1 MKGNLEVKQRRQG
14 RLGRLIAVKPRDAGQ
29 KTITACHAPNA
40 FASRLIAPMKV
51 LRAMFYFTYSPAPLA
66 RLLSEK
72 LIAISRGGKSLLMLS
87 ADCVALPL
95 CLQLAMWAN
104 AGAAPSSILPSMLPS
119 TLTSTLPL
127 TLLLTA
133 VSVAAL
139 AMSDLYSA
147 VVRYLN
153 QRMLAIAGASLAVAV
168 LAVCALTVDRD
179 QQAIPAGALAAY
191 WLIAMVYLVASRV
204 AVRGFLQRHTRPA
217 SAREAVAIYGAGD
230 TGARLAQALRGDHR
244 YCPVCFIDEK
254 CGGEQRT
261 VGGLRVFPPERL
273 DEIVA
278 AASIRLIVVA
288 LPATSGERLG
298 AVLRMLASAGVSVKF
313 LHGLLDL
320 ADHALRRQ
328 PHEPNH
334 GPGDGAGAGCDGT
347 PHFPLEQLLGRPP
360 VQPDSALFSRCVRG
374 KSVLVTGAG
383 GSIGSEL
390 CRQVAGLG
398 PRRLH
403 LLDHSEYALYTIRQ
417 ELQANWP
424 QLSVRAHL
432 GSVCNEQLL
441 ERIMQEDSIDT
452 IYHAA
457 AYKHVS
463 LVETNL
469 VEGLRNN
476 VIGARAVASIAAKY
490 LVETCVLVS
499 SDKAV
504 RPTTIMGAS
513 KRLSELVFQA
523 AAESTNDGTKHGMNS
538 GTNNNRTIFSM
549 VRFGNVLG
557 SSGSVV
563 PLFRRQLQQG
573 GPLTITDAAMER
585 YFMLIPEAAQL
596 VIQAGAMAE
605 GGEVFVLDMGQPI
618 RIVDLARRMIA
629 LAGLTEKS
637 TQYPQG
643 DIEIRYVG
651 LFPGEKLQEELLTA
665 DGAVPSRHPRIQ
677 RMKEEALPPA
687 LLDQYIELLLITC
700 GTNDRWLIEAMLKTI
715 MHEFTPQPG
724 PPAGAGAGAVEGERD
739 GEAALRAIAQLS
751 MAPAPTPMPQPA
763 S

>member
-1 MKGNLEVKQRRQG
+1 ML
-14 RLGRLIAVKPRDAGQ
+14 
-29 KTITACHAPNA
+29 
-40 FASRLIAPMKV
+40 
-51 LRAMFYFTYSPAPLA
+51 YFTYSPAPLA
-66 RLLSEK
+66 RVLSEK
-72 LIAISRGGKSLLMLS
+72 LIAISRAGKSLLMFG
-87 ADCVALPL
+87 ADCLALPL
-95 CLQLAMWAN
+95 CLQLALLAS
-104 AGAAPSSILPSMLPS
+104 AGAGADIGAPPALA
-119 TLTSTLPL
+119 
-127 TLLLTA
+127 LLLTA
-133 VSVAAL
+133 MSIAAL

-147 VVRYLN
+147 VVRYLD
-153 QRMLAIAGASLAVAV
+153 QRMLTIAGLGLGGAV
-168 LAVCALTVDRD
+168 LAVSVLTMDRD
-179 QQAIPAGALAAY
+179 DQPLPAGALVNY
-191 WLIAMVYLVASRV
+191 WLIAMSYLVASRV
-204 AVRGFLQRHTRPA
+204 AVRAFLRRHTRAPMQ
-217 SAREAVAIYGAGD
+217 AREPVAIYGAGD
-230 TGARLAQALRGDHR
+230 TGARLAQAMRGDSR

-261 VGGLRVFPPERL
+261 VGGLRVFPPDRL
-273 DEIVA
+273 GEIVA
-278 AASIRLIVVA
+278 ASSIRLIVVA

-298 AVLRMLASAGVSVKF
+298 AVLRMLRTSGVSVKF

-320 ADHALRRQ
+320 ADHSLRRQ
-328 PHEPNH
+328 PPR
-334 GPGDGAGAGCDGT
+334 GPVPD
-347 PHFPLEQLLGRPP
+347 FPLEQLLGRAP

-441 ERIMQEDSIDT
+441 ERVMQEDSIDT

-457 AYKHVS
+457 AYKHVTM
-463 LVETNL
+463 VETNL

-476 VIGARAVASIAAKY
+476 VVGARAVANIAAKY

-504 RPTTIMGAS
+504 RPSTIMGAS

-523 AAESTNDGTKHGMNS
+523 AAQAATAGADR
-538 GTNNNRTIFSM
+538 RTTFSM

-605 GGEVFVLDMGQPI
+605 GGEVFVLDMGRPI
-618 RIVDLARRMIA
+618 RIVDLARSMIA
-629 LAGLTEKS
+629 LAGLTEK
-637 TQYPQG
+637 TAQYPQG
-643 DIEIRYVG
+643 DIEISYVG

-665 DGAVPSRHPRIQ
+665 DGAEPSRHPRIL
-677 RMKEEALPPA
+677 RMKEQALPPA
-687 LLDQYIELLLITC
+687 VLDQYIELLLITC
-700 GTNDRWLIEAMLKTI
+700 DTNDRWLIEAMLKTI
-715 MHEFTPQPG
+715 MNEFTPQSG
-724 PPAGAGAGAVEGERD
+724 SRAGD

-751 MAPAPTPMPQPA
+751 MAPPAPAQAQA

>member
-1 MKGNLEVKQRRQG
+1 ML
-14 RLGRLIAVKPRDAGQ
+14 
-29 KTITACHAPNA
+29 
-40 FASRLIAPMKV
+40 S
-51 LRAMFYFTYSPAPLA
+51 FTYSPAPFA
-66 RLLSEK
+66 RVLSEK
-72 LIAISRGGKSLLMLS
+72 LIAISRAGKSLLMFG
-87 ADCVALPL
+87 ADCLALPL
-95 CLQLAMWAN
+95 CLQLALLASVG
-104 AGAAPSSILPSMLPS
+104 AGTYISAPPA
-119 TLTSTLPL
+119 L

-133 VSVAAL
+133 MSVAAL

-147 VVRYLN
+147 VVRYLD
-153 QRMLAIAGASLAVAV
+153 QRMLTIAGLGLGGAV
-168 LAVCALTVDRD
+168 LAVSALTMDRD
-179 QQAIPAGALAAY
+179 DQPMPSGALVNY
-191 WLIAMVYLVASRV
+191 WLIAMSYLVASRV
-204 AVRGFLQRHTRPA
+204 AVRAFLRRHTRAPA
-217 SAREAVAIYGAGD
+217 QAREPVAIYGAGD
-230 TGARLAQALRGDHR
+230 TGARLAQAMRGDSR

-254 CGGEQRT
+254 RGGEQRT

-273 DEIVA
+273 GEVIA
-278 AASIRLIVVA
+278 ASSIRLIVVA

-298 AVLRMLASAGVSVKF
+298 AVLRMLRTAGVSIKF

-328 PHEPNH
+328 ALPR
-334 GPGDGAGAGCDGT
+334 GPLPGHLPDI
-347 PHFPLEQLLGRPP
+347 PLEQLLGRAP

-441 ERIMQEDSIDT
+441 DRVMQDDSIDT

-457 AYKHVS
+457 AYKHVTM
-463 LVETNL
+463 VETNL

-476 VIGARAVASIAAKY
+476 VVGARAVANIAAKY

-504 RPTTIMGAS
+504 RPSTIMGAS

-523 AAESTNDGTKHGMNS
+523 AAQAAAARADSPTT
-538 GTNNNRTIFSM
+538 FSM

-605 GGEVFVLDMGQPI
+605 GGEVFVLDMGQPV
-618 RIVDLARRMIA
+618 RIVDLARSMIA
-629 LAGLTEKS
+629 LAGLTEK
-637 TQYPQG
+637 TAEHPQG
-643 DIEIRYVG
+643 DIEISYVG

-665 DGAVPSRHPRIQ
+665 DGAEPSRHPRIL
-677 RMKEEALPPA
+677 RMKEQALPPA
-687 LLDQYIELLLITC
+687 LLEHYIELLLITC
-700 GTNDRWLIEAMLKTI
+700 DTNDRWLIEAMLKTI
-715 MHEFTPQPG
+715 MNEFTPQTG
-724 PPAGAGAGAVEGERD
+724 AWAGD
-739 GEAALRAIAQLS
+739 GEAALRAIAQLR
-751 MAPAPTPMPQPA
+751 MAPPAPVHARA

>member
-1 MKGNLEVKQRRQG
+1 MLY
-14 RLGRLIAVKPRDAGQ
+14 
-29 KTITACHAPNA
+29 
-40 FASRLIAPMKV
+40 S
-51 LRAMFYFTYSPAPLA
+51 TYSPAPFA
-66 RLLSEK
+66 RVLSEK
-72 LIAISRGGKSLLMLS
+72 LIAISRAGKSLLMFG
-87 ADCVALPL
+87 ADCLTLPL
-95 CLQLAMWAN
+95 CLQLALLAS
-104 AGAAPSSILPSMLPS
+104 AGAGTYISAPPA
-119 TLTSTLPL
+119 L

-133 VSVAAL
+133 MSIAAL

-147 VVRYLN
+147 VVRYLD
-153 QRMLAIAGASLAVAV
+153 QRMLTIAGLGLGGAV
-168 LAVCALTVDRD
+168 LAVSALTMDRD
-179 QQAIPAGALAAY
+179 DQPMPSGALVNY
-191 WLIAMVYLVASRV
+191 WLIAMSYLVASRV
-204 AVRGFLQRHTRPA
+204 AVRAFLRRHTRAPEQ
-217 SAREAVAIYGAGD
+217 AREPVAIYGAGE
-230 TGARLAQALRGDHR
+230 TGARLAQAMRGDSR

-254 CGGEQRT
+254 CGGDQRT

-273 DEIVA
+273 GEVIA
-278 AASIRLIVVA
+278 ASSIRLIVVA

-298 AVLRMLASAGVSVKF
+298 AVLRMLRTSGVSIKF

-328 PHEPNH
+328 ALPR
-334 GPGDGAGAGCDGT
+334 GAMPDI
-347 PHFPLEQLLGRPP
+347 PLEQLLGRAP

-390 CRQVAGLG
+390 CRQVASLG

-417 ELQANWP
+417 ELQAAWP
-424 QLSVRAHL
+424 QLAVRAHL
-432 GSVCNEQLL
+432 GSVCNEQML
-441 ERIMQEDSIDT
+441 ERVMQEDSIDT

-457 AYKHVS
+457 AYKHVTM
-463 LVETNL
+463 VETNL

-476 VIGARAVASIAAKY
+476 VVGARAVANIAAKY

-504 RPTTIMGAS
+504 RPSTIMGAS

-523 AAESTNDGTKHGMNS
+523 AAQAAAARGDS
-538 GTNNNRTIFSM
+538 RTTFSM

-618 RIVDLARRMIA
+618 RIVDLARSMIA
-629 LAGLTEKS
+629 LAGLTEK
-637 TQYPQG
+637 TAEHPQG
-643 DIEIRYVG
+643 DIEISYVG

-665 DGAVPSRHPRIQ
+665 DGAEPSRHPRIL
-677 RMKEEALPPA
+677 RMKEQALPPA
-687 LLDQYIELLLITC
+687 VLDQYIELLLITC
-700 GTNDRWLIEAMLKTI
+700 DTNDRWLIEAMLKTI
-715 MHEFTPQPG
+715 MNEFTPQTG
-724 PPAGAGAGAVEGERD
+724 ARAGD

-751 MAPAPTPMPQPA
+751 MAAPAAVQAQA

>member
-1 MKGNLEVKQRRQG
+1 
-14 RLGRLIAVKPRDAGQ
+14 
-29 KTITACHAPNA
+29 
-40 FASRLIAPMKV
+40 MKV
-51 LRAMFYFTYSPAPLA
+51 LRAMCYFTYSPAPLA

-95 CLQLAMWAN
+95 CLQLAMSAN
-104 AGAAPSSILPSMLPS
+104 GGAVPLPSL
-119 TLTSTLPL
+119 LPL
-127 TLLLTA
+127 LLLLTA

-153 QRMLAIAGASLAVAV
+153 QRMLAIAGASLGCAV
-168 LAVCALTVDRD
+168 LAVCALTFDRD
-179 QQAIPAGALAAY
+179 ERAIPAGALAAY
-191 WLIAMVYLVASRV
+191 WCIAMAYLVASRV

-217 SAREAVAIYGAGD
+217 SQAREAVAIYGAGD

-328 PHEPNH
+328 PHEPNQ
-334 GPGDGAGAGCDGT
+334 GPGDGAGNGGNVSNGDNAAPD
-347 PHFPLEQLLGRPP
+347 FPLEQLLGRPP

-424 QLSVRAHL
+424 QLPVRAHL

-476 VIGARAVASIAAKY
+476 VIGARAVANVAAKY

-504 RPTTIMGAS
+504 RPSTIMGAS

-523 AAESTNDGTKHGMNS
+523 AAESAATGATAGATDG
-538 GTNNNRTIFSM
+538 RTIFSM

-629 LAGLTEKS
+629 LAGLTERNA
-637 TQYPQG
+637 QYPQG

-677 RMKEEALPPA
+677 RMKEQALPPA
-687 LLDQYIELLLITC
+687 LLNQYIALLLITC
-700 GTNDRWLIEAMLKTI
+700 DTNDRWLIESMLKTI

-724 PPAGAGAGAVEGERD
+724 APTGAEGERD
-739 GEAALRAIAQLS
+739 GEAALRAIAQLELG
-751 MAPAPTPMPQPA
+751 MAAKPMPMPQPA

>member
-1 MKGNLEVKQRRQG
+1 
-14 RLGRLIAVKPRDAGQ
+14 
-29 KTITACHAPNA
+29 
-40 FASRLIAPMKV
+40 MKV

-504 RPTTIMGAS
+504 RPSTIMGAS

-523 AAESTNDGTKHGMNS
+523 AAESAATGATAGATDG
-538 GTNNNRTIFSM
+538 RTIFSM

-629 LAGLTEKS
+629 LAGLTERNA
-637 TQYPQG
+637 QYPQG

-677 RMKEEALPPA
+677 RMKEQALPPA
-687 LLDQYIELLLITC
+687 LLNQYIALLLITC
-700 GTNDRWLIEAMLKTI
+700 DTNDRWLIESMLKTI

-724 PPAGAGAGAVEGERD
+724 APTGAEGERD
-739 GEAALRAIAQLS
+739 GEAALRAIAQLELG
-751 MAPAPTPMPQPA
+751 MAAKPMPMPQPA

>member
-1 MKGNLEVKQRRQG
+1 ML
-14 RLGRLIAVKPRDAGQ
+14 
-29 KTITACHAPNA
+29 
-40 FASRLIAPMKV
+40 
-51 LRAMFYFTYSPAPLA
+51 YFTYSPAPLA
-66 RLLSEK
+66 RLVSEK
-72 LIAISRGGKSLLMLS
+72 LIAISRGGKSLLMFS
-87 ADCVALPL
+87 ADCLVLPL
-95 CLQLAMWAN
+95 CLHLALLASAGSTAA
-104 AGAAPSSILPSMLPS
+104 AGAPLD
-119 TLTSTLPL
+119 L

-133 VSVAAL
+133 MSIAAL

-147 VVRYLN
+147 VVRYLD
-153 QRMLAIAGASLAVAV
+153 QRMLTIAGVGLGGAV
-168 LAVCALTVDRD
+168 LAVSALTLDRAD
-179 QQAIPAGALAAY
+179 RPMPSGTLPAY
-191 WLIAMVYLVASRV
+191 WLVAMSYLVASRV
-204 AVRGFLQRHTRPA
+204 AVRGFLRRHTRAPA
-217 SAREAVAIYGAGD
+217 QARVPVAIYGAGD
-230 TGARLAQALRGDHR
+230 TGARLAQAMRGDNR
-244 YCPVCFIDEK
+244 YVPVCFIDEK
-254 CGGEQRT
+254 CGREQRT

-273 DEIVA
+273 GEVVA
-278 AASIRLIVVA
+278 ASSIRLVVVA

-298 AVLRMLASAGVSVKF
+298 AVLRMLRTPGVSVKF
-313 LHGLLDL
+313 LHGLLDI
-320 ADHALRRQ
+320 ADHADRADHPARRPAQ
-328 PHEPNH
+328 PR
-334 GPGDGAGAGCDGT
+334 GALPD
-347 PHFPLEQLLGRPP
+347 FPLEQLLGRAP

-403 LLDHSEYALYTIRQ
+403 LLDHSEFALYTIRQ
-417 ELQANWP
+417 ELQASWP
-424 QLSVRAHL
+424 QLPVRAHL

-441 ERIMQEDSIDT
+441 ERVMQEDSIDT

-457 AYKHVS
+457 AYKHVTM
-463 LVETNL
+463 VETNL

-476 VIGARAVASIAAKY
+476 VVGARAVANIAAKY

-504 RPTTIMGAS
+504 RPSTIMGAS

-523 AAESTNDGTKHGMNS
+523 AAQAAAWNTGADS
-538 GTNNNRTIFSM
+538 RTTFSM

-629 LAGLTEKS
+629 LAGLTEK
-637 TQYPQG
+637 TAQHPQG
-643 DIEIRYVG
+643 DIEISYVG

-665 DGAVPSRHPRIQ
+665 DGAEPSRHPRIL
-677 RMKEEALPPA
+677 RMKEQALPPA
-687 LLDQYIELLLITC
+687 VLDQFIELLLITC
-700 GTNDRWLIEAMLKTI
+700 DTNDRWLIEAMLKTI
-715 MHEFTPQPG
+715 MNEFTPQT
-724 PPAGAGAGAVEGERD
+724 GARAD
-739 GEAALRAIAQLS
+739 DCEAALRAIAQLS
-751 MAPAPTPMPQPA
+751 MAPAPAQVQA

>member
-1 MKGNLEVKQRRQG
+1 MPYATALAT
-14 RLGRLIAVKPRDAGQ
+14 RLIV
-29 KTITACHAPNA
+29 
-40 FASRLIAPMKV
+40 SLKV
-51 LRAMFYFTYSPAPLA
+51 LRTMLYFTHPPVPLA
-66 RLLSEK
+66 RVLSGK
-72 LIAISRGGKSLLMLS
+72 LIAISRGGKSLLMFS

-95 CLQLAMWAN
+95 CLQLALLC
-104 AGAAPSSILPSMLPS
+104 AGAGAPPAV
-119 TLTSTLPL
+119 

-133 VSVAAL
+133 MSIAAL
-139 AMSDLYSA
+139 AMSELYSA
-147 VVRYLN
+147 VVRYLD
-153 QRMLAIAGASLAVAV
+153 QRMLTIAGLGLGGAV
-168 LAVCALTVDRD
+168 LAVSALTLGRD
-179 QQAIPAGALAAY
+179 QQPVAPVALAAY
-191 WLIAMVYLVASRV
+191 WPIAMFYLVASRV
-204 AVRGFLQRHTRPA
+204 TVRAFLRRHTRA
-217 SAREAVAIYGAGD
+217 TTLAREPVAIYGAGD
-230 TGARLAQALRGDHR
+230 TGARLAQAMRGDSR
-244 YCPVCFIDEK
+244 YMPVCFIDEK
-254 CGGEQRT
+254 SGREQRT

-273 DEIVA
+273 AEVVA
-278 AASIRLIVVA
+278 ASSIRLIVVA

-298 AVLRMLASAGVSVKF
+298 AVLRMLRTAGVSVKF
-313 LHGLLDL
+313 LHGLLDI
-320 ADHALRRQ
+320 ADHALRLQ
-328 PHEPNH
+328 
-334 GPGDGAGAGCDGT
+334 GPGRGVPD
-347 PHFPLEQLLGRPP
+347 FPLEQLLGRAP

-403 LLDHSEYALYTIRQ
+403 LLDHSEFALYTIRQ

-457 AYKHVS
+457 AYKHVTM
-463 LVETNL
+463 VETNL

-476 VIGARAVASIAAKY
+476 VVGARAVANIAAKY

-504 RPTTIMGAS
+504 RPSTIMGAS

-523 AAESTNDGTKHGMNS
+523 AAQTAARNGNGER
-538 GTNNNRTIFSM
+538 RTTFSM

-596 VIQAGAMAE
+596 VIQAGAMAD

-637 TQYPQG
+637 ARHPQG
-643 DIEIRYVG
+643 DIEISYVG

-665 DGAVPSRHPRIQ
+665 DGAEPSRHPRIL
-677 RMKEEALPPA
+677 RMKEQALPPA
-687 LLDQYIELLLITC
+687 LLDQYIELLLVTC
-700 GTNDRWLIEAMLKTI
+700 DTNDRWLIEAMLKTI
-715 MHEFTPQPG
+715 MNEFTPQT
-724 PPAGAGAGAVEGERD
+724 GARAAD

-751 MAPAPTPMPQPA
+751 MARAPVQPQP

>member
-1 MKGNLEVKQRRQG
+1 ML
-14 RLGRLIAVKPRDAGQ
+14 
-29 KTITACHAPNA
+29 
-40 FASRLIAPMKV
+40 
-51 LRAMFYFTYSPAPLA
+51 YFTYSPAPLA
-66 RLLSEK
+66 RVVSAK
-72 LIAISRGGKSLLMLS
+72 LIAISRAGKSLLMFG
-87 ADCVALPL
+87 ADCLALPL
-95 CLQLAMWAN
+95 CLQLALLASAD
-104 AGAAPSSILPSMLPS
+104 AGAYISAPPALM
-119 TLTSTLPL
+119 
-127 TLLLTA
+127 LLLTA
-133 VSVAAL
+133 MSIAAL

-147 VVRYLN
+147 VVRYLD
-153 QRMLAIAGASLAVAV
+153 QRMLAIAGVGLGGAV
-168 LAVCALTVDRD
+168 LAVSALTMDRD
-179 QQAIPAGALAAY
+179 GQALPSGALVNY
-191 WLIAMVYLVASRV
+191 WLIAMSYLVASRV
-204 AVRGFLQRHTRPA
+204 AVRAFLRHHTRLPTQ
-217 SAREAVAIYGAGD
+217 AREPVAIYGAGE
-230 TGARLAQALRGDHR
+230 TGARLAQAMRGDNR

-254 CGGEQRT
+254 CGDEQRT

-273 DEIVA
+273 GEIVA
-278 AASIRLIVVA
+278 ASSIRLIVVA
-288 LPATSGERLG
+288 LPATSGERLV
-298 AVLRMLASAGVSVKF
+298 AVLGMLRTSGVSVKF

-328 PHEPNH
+328 SLPR
-334 GPGDGAGAGCDGT
+334 GPACAPFPDI
-347 PHFPLEQLLGRPP
+347 PLEQLLGRAP

-390 CRQVAGLG
+390 CRQVASLG

-441 ERIMQEDSIDT
+441 ERVMQEDCIDT

-457 AYKHVS
+457 AYKHVTM
-463 LVETNL
+463 VETNL

-476 VIGARAVASIAAKY
+476 VVGARAVANIAAKY

-504 RPTTIMGAS
+504 RPSTIMGAS

-523 AAESTNDGTKHGMNS
+523 AAQASAWHS
-538 GTNNNRTIFSM
+538 GERRTTFSM

-618 RIVDLARRMIA
+618 RIVDLARSMIA
-629 LAGLTEKS
+629 LAGLTEK
-637 TQYPQG
+637 TAQHPQG
-643 DIEIRYVG
+643 DIEISYVG

-665 DGAVPSRHPRIQ
+665 DGAEPSRHPRIL
-677 RMKEEALPPA
+677 RMKEQALPPTV
-687 LLDQYIELLLITC
+687 LDQYIELLLITC
-700 GTNDRWLIEAMLKTI
+700 ETNDRWLIEAMLKTI
-715 MHEFTPQPG
+715 MNEFTPQTG
-724 PPAGAGAGAVEGERD
+724 ARAGD

-751 MAPAPTPMPQPA
+751 MAAPAPVQAQA

>member
-1 MKGNLEVKQRRQG
+1 ML
-14 RLGRLIAVKPRDAGQ
+14 
-29 KTITACHAPNA
+29 
-40 FASRLIAPMKV
+40 
-51 LRAMFYFTYSPAPLA
+51 YFTYSPAPLA
-66 RLLSEK
+66 RVLSEK
-72 LIAISRGGKSLLMLS
+72 LIAISRAGKSLLMFG
-87 ADCVALPL
+87 ADCLALPL
-95 CLQLAMWAN
+95 CLQLALL
-104 AGAAPSSILPSMLPS
+104 AGAGGGADISAPPALVV
-119 TLTSTLPL
+119 
-127 TLLLTA
+127 LLTA
-133 VSVAAL
+133 MSIAAL

-147 VVRYLN
+147 VVRYLD
-153 QRMLAIAGASLAVAV
+153 QRMLTIAGLGLGGAV
-168 LAVCALTVDRD
+168 LAVSALTMDRD
-179 QQAIPAGALAAY
+179 DQPLPAGALVNN
-191 WLIAMVYLVASRV
+191 WLIAMSYLVASRV
-204 AVRGFLQRHTRPA
+204 AVRAFLRRHTRAPMQ
-217 SAREAVAIYGAGD
+217 AREPVAIYGAGD
-230 TGARLAQALRGDHR
+230 TGARLAQAMRGDSR

-261 VGGLRVFPPERL
+261 VGGLRVFPPDRL
-273 DEIVA
+273 GEIVA
-278 AASIRLIVVA
+278 ASSIRLIVVA

-298 AVLRMLASAGVSVKF
+298 AVLRMLRTSGVSVKF

-320 ADHALRRQ
+320 TDHALRRQ
-328 PHEPNH
+328 PPR
-334 GPGDGAGAGCDGT
+334 GPVPD
-347 PHFPLEQLLGRPP
+347 FPLEQLLGRAP

-441 ERIMQEDSIDT
+441 ERVMQEDSIDT

-457 AYKHVS
+457 AYKHVTM
-463 LVETNL
+463 VETNL

-476 VIGARAVASIAAKY
+476 VVGARAVANIAAKY

-504 RPTTIMGAS
+504 RPSTIMGAS

-523 AAESTNDGTKHGMNS
+523 AAQAAAAGADR
-538 GTNNNRTIFSM
+538 RTTFSM

-605 GGEVFVLDMGQPI
+605 GGEVFVLDMGRPI
-618 RIVDLARRMIA
+618 RIVDLARSMIA
-629 LAGLTEKS
+629 LAGLTEK
-637 TQYPQG
+637 TAQYPQG
-643 DIEIRYVG
+643 DIEISYVG

-665 DGAVPSRHPRIQ
+665 DGAEPSRHPRIL
-677 RMKEEALPPA
+677 RMKEQALPPA
-687 LLDQYIELLLITC
+687 VLDQYIELLLITC
-700 GTNDRWLIEAMLKTI
+700 DTNDRWLIEAMLKTI
-715 MHEFTPQPG
+715 MNEFTPQSG
-724 PPAGAGAGAVEGERD
+724 SRAGD

-751 MAPAPTPMPQPA
+751 MAPPAPAQAQA

>member
-1 MKGNLEVKQRRQG
+1 ML
-14 RLGRLIAVKPRDAGQ
+14 
-29 KTITACHAPNA
+29 
-40 FASRLIAPMKV
+40 
-51 LRAMFYFTYSPAPLA
+51 YFTYSPAPLA
-66 RLLSEK
+66 RVLSGK
-72 LIAISRGGKSLLMLS
+72 LIALSRAGKSLLMFG
-87 ADCVALPL
+87 ADCLALPL
-95 CLQLAMWAN
+95 CLQLALL
-104 AGAAPSSILPSMLPS
+104 AGAGADIGAPPA
-119 TLTSTLPL
+119 L

-133 VSVAAL
+133 MSIAAL
-139 AMSDLYSA
+139 AMSELYSA
-147 VVRYLN
+147 VVRYLD
-153 QRMLAIAGASLAVAV
+153 QRMLTIAGLGLGGAV
-168 LAVCALTVDRD
+168 LAVSALTMDRAD
-179 QQAIPAGALAAY
+179 QPLPAGALVNY
-191 WLIAMVYLVASRV
+191 WLIAMSYLVASRV
-204 AVRGFLQRHTRPA
+204 AVRAFLRRHTRAPMQ
-217 SAREAVAIYGAGD
+217 AREPVAIYGAGD
-230 TGARLAQALRGDHR
+230 TGARLAQAMRGDSR

-261 VGGLRVFPPERL
+261 VGGLRVFPPDRL
-273 DEIVA
+273 GEVVA
-278 AASIRLIVVA
+278 ASSIRLIVVA

-298 AVLRMLASAGVSVKF
+298 AVLRMLRTSGVSVKF

-320 ADHALRRQ
+320 ADHALRR
-328 PHEPNH
+328 PPAR
-334 GPGDGAGAGCDGT
+334 GPVPD
-347 PHFPLEQLLGRPP
+347 FPLEQLLGRAP
-360 VQPDSALFSRCVRG
+360 VQPDSALFNRCVRG

-441 ERIMQEDSIDT
+441 ERVMQEDSIDT

-457 AYKHVS
+457 AYKHVTM
-463 LVETNL
+463 VETNL

-476 VIGARAVASIAAKY
+476 VVGARAVANIAAKY

-504 RPTTIMGAS
+504 RPSTIMGAS

-523 AAESTNDGTKHGMNS
+523 AAQAAATGAGS
-538 GTNNNRTIFSM
+538 RTTFSM

-618 RIVDLARRMIA
+618 RIVDLARSMIA
-629 LAGLTEKS
+629 LAGLTEK
-637 TQYPQG
+637 TAQYPQG
-643 DIEIRYVG
+643 DIEISYVG

-665 DGAVPSRHPRIQ
+665 DGAEPSRHPRIL
-677 RMKEEALPPA
+677 RMKEQALPPA
-687 LLDQYIELLLITC
+687 VLDQYIELLLITC
-700 GTNDRWLIEAMLKTI
+700 DTNDRWLIEAMLKTI
-715 MHEFTPQPG
+715 MNEFTPQT
-724 PPAGAGAGAVEGERD
+724 GARADDCET
-739 GEAALRAIAQLS
+739 ALRAIAQLG
-751 MAPAPTPMPQPA
+751 MAPSPAPARVPA

>member
-1 MKGNLEVKQRRQG
+1 
-14 RLGRLIAVKPRDAGQ
+14 
-29 KTITACHAPNA
+29 
-40 FASRLIAPMKV
+40 MKV

-72 LIAISRGGKSLLMLS
+72 LIAFSRGGKSLLMLC

-95 CLQLAMWAN
+95 CLQLAMSADDD
-104 AGAAPSSILPSMLPS
+104 AAP
-119 TLTSTLPL
+119 LPL
-127 TLLLTA
+127 MLLLTA

-139 AMSDLYSA
+139 AISDLYSA

-153 QRMLAIAGASLAVAV
+153 QRMLVIAGASLGCAV
-168 LAVCALTVDRD
+168 LAVCALTFDRD
-179 QQAIPAGALAAY
+179 EQPIAAGALAAY
-191 WLIAMVYLVASRV
+191 WLIAMAYLVASRV

-217 SAREAVAIYGAGD
+217 SQAREAVAIYGAGD

-334 GPGDGAGAGCDGT
+334 GPGDAAGNPGNTT
-347 PHFPLEQLLGRPP
+347 PDFPLEQLLGRPP

-390 CRQVAGLG
+390 CRQVAGLE

-417 ELQANWP
+417 ELQASWP
-424 QLSVRAHL
+424 QLAVRAHL

-441 ERIMQEDSIDT
+441 ERIMQEDSVDT

-476 VIGARAVASIAAKY
+476 VIGARAVASVAAKY

-523 AAESTNDGTKHGMNS
+523 AAEIADDRASNGASASASNDASHG
-538 GTNNNRTIFSM
+538 RTLFSM

-605 GGEVFVLDMGQPI
+605 GGEVFVLDMGRPI

-637 TQYPQG
+637 AQYPQG

-687 LLDQYIELLLITC
+687 LLEQYIELLLITC
-700 GTNDRWLIEAMLKTI
+700 DTNDRWLIEAMLKTI

-724 PPAGAGAGAVEGERD
+724 APGAAAEGERD
-739 GEAALRAIAQLS
+739 GDAALRAIAHLGLAA
-751 MAPAPTPMPQPA
+751 APLPMPQPQPA

>member
-1 MKGNLEVKQRRQG
+1 ML
-14 RLGRLIAVKPRDAGQ
+14 
-29 KTITACHAPNA
+29 
-40 FASRLIAPMKV
+40 
-51 LRAMFYFTYSPAPLA
+51 YFTPSPVPLA
-66 RLLSEK
+66 RALSEK
-72 LIAISRGGKSLLMLS
+72 LIAISRAGKSLLMFG

-95 CLQLAMWAN
+95 CLQLALL
-104 AGAAPSSILPSMLPS
+104 AGAGADAGAPPALM
-119 TLTSTLPL
+119 
-127 TLLLTA
+127 LLLTA
-133 VSVAAL
+133 MSIAAL
-139 AMSDLYSA
+139 SMSDLYSA
-147 VVRYLN
+147 VVRYLD
-153 QRMLAIAGASLAVAV
+153 QRMLTIAGLGLGGAV
-168 LAVCALTVDRD
+168 LAVSALTMDRD
-179 QQAIPAGALAAY
+179 DQPMPSGALFNY
-191 WLIAMVYLVASRV
+191 WLIAMSYLVASRV
-204 AVRGFLQRHTRPA
+204 AVRAFLRRHTRAPA
-217 SAREAVAIYGAGD
+217 QAREAVAIYGAGD
-230 TGARLAQALRGDHR
+230 TGARLAQAMRGDSR

-254 CGGEQRT
+254 CAGEQRT

-273 DEIVA
+273 GEIVA
-278 AASIRLIVVA
+278 ASAIRLIVVA
-288 LPATSGERLG
+288 LPATSGDRLG
-298 AVLRMLASAGVSVKF
+298 AVVRMLRTSGVSIKF

-328 PHEPNH
+328 SMAR
-334 GPGDGAGAGCDGT
+334 GASPAHLPD
-347 PHFPLEQLLGRPP
+347 FPLEQLLGRPP
-360 VQPDSALFSRCVRG
+360 VQPDAALFSRCVRG

-417 ELQANWP
+417 ELQASWP

-441 ERIMQEDSIDT
+441 ERVMQEDRIDT

-457 AYKHVS
+457 AYKHVTM
-463 LVETNL
+463 VETNL

-476 VIGARAVASIAAKY
+476 VVGARAVANIAAKY

-504 RPTTIMGAS
+504 RPSTIMGAS

-523 AAESTNDGTKHGMNS
+523 AAQASAWNAGGGRATT
-538 GTNNNRTIFSM
+538 FSM

-563 PLFRRQLQQG
+563 PLFRRQLQEG

-618 RIVDLARRMIA
+618 RIVDLARSMIA
-629 LAGLTEKS
+629 LAGLTEK
-637 TQYPQG
+637 TAERPHG
-643 DIEIRYVG
+643 DIEISYVG
-651 LFPGEKLQEELLTA
+651 LFPGEKLQEELLIA
-665 DGAVPSRHPRIQ
+665 DGAEPSRHPRIL
-677 RMKEEALPPA
+677 RMKEQALPPA
-687 LLDQYIELLLITC
+687 VLDQYIELLLITC

-715 MHEFTPQPG
+715 MSEFTPQTG
-724 PPAGAGAGAVEGERD
+724 ARAGD

-751 MAPAPTPMPQPA
+751 MAPPAPAQAQA

>member
-1 MKGNLEVKQRRQG
+1 ML
-14 RLGRLIAVKPRDAGQ
+14 
-29 KTITACHAPNA
+29 
-40 FASRLIAPMKV
+40 
-51 LRAMFYFTYSPAPLA
+51 YFTYSPAPFA
-66 RLLSEK
+66 RVLSEK
-72 LIAISRGGKSLLMLS
+72 LIAISRAGKSLLMFG
-87 ADCVALPL
+87 ADCLALPL
-95 CLQLAMWAN
+95 CLQLALLAS
-104 AGAAPSSILPSMLPS
+104 AGTGAYISAPPA
-119 TLTSTLPL
+119 L

-133 VSVAAL
+133 MSIAAL

-147 VVRYLN
+147 VVRYLD
-153 QRMLAIAGASLAVAV
+153 QRMLTIAGLGLGGAV
-168 LAVCALTVDRD
+168 LAVSGLTMDRD
-179 QQAIPAGALAAY
+179 DQPMPSGALVNY
-191 WLIAMVYLVASRV
+191 WLIAMSYLVASRV
-204 AVRGFLQRHTRPA
+204 AVRAFLRRHTRAPA
-217 SAREAVAIYGAGD
+217 QAREPVAIYGAGE
-230 TGARLAQALRGDHR
+230 TGARLAQAMRGDSR

-273 DEIVA
+273 GEIVA
-278 AASIRLIVVA
+278 ASSIRLIVVA

-298 AVLRMLASAGVSVKF
+298 AVLRMLRTSGVSIKF

-328 PHEPNH
+328 SLAR
-334 GPGDGAGAGCDGT
+334 GAVPDI
-347 PHFPLEQLLGRPP
+347 PLEQLLGRAP

-417 ELQANWP
+417 ELQAAWP
-424 QLSVRAHL
+424 QLAVRAHL

-441 ERIMQEDSIDT
+441 ERVMQEDSIDT

-457 AYKHVS
+457 AYKHVTM
-463 LVETNL
+463 VETNL

-476 VIGARAVASIAAKY
+476 VVGARAVANIAAKY

-504 RPTTIMGAS
+504 RPSTIMGAS

-523 AAESTNDGTKHGMNS
+523 AAQASAARGDS
-538 GTNNNRTIFSM
+538 RTTFSM

-618 RIVDLARRMIA
+618 RIVDLARSMIA
-629 LAGLTEKS
+629 LAGLTEK
-637 TQYPQG
+637 TAEHPQG
-643 DIEIRYVG
+643 DIEISYVG
-651 LFPGEKLQEELLTA
+651 LFPGENLQEELLTA
-665 DGAVPSRHPRIQ
+665 DGAEPSRHPRIL
-677 RMKEEALPPA
+677 RMKEQALPPA
-687 LLDQYIELLLITC
+687 VLDQYIELLLITC
-700 GTNDRWLIEAMLKTI
+700 DTNDRWLIEAMLKTI
-715 MHEFTPQPG
+715 MNEFTPQT
-724 PPAGAGAGAVEGERD
+724 GARTGDGD

-751 MAPAPTPMPQPA
+751 MAPPAPAQAQA

>member
-1 MKGNLEVKQRRQG
+1 MISSL
-14 RLGRLIAVKPRDAGQ
+14 
-29 KTITACHAPNA
+29 
-40 FASRLIAPMKV
+40 KV
-51 LRAMFYFTYSPAPLA
+51 LRTMLYFTYSPAPLA
-66 RLLSEK
+66 RVLSEK
-72 LIAISRGGKSLLMLS
+72 LIAISRAGKSLLMFA
-87 ADCVALPL
+87 ADCLALPL
-95 CLQLAMWAN
+95 CLQLALLAS
-104 AGAAPSSILPSMLPS
+104 AGAGIYISAPPA
-119 TLTSTLPL
+119 L

-133 VSVAAL
+133 MSIAAL

-147 VVRYLN
+147 VVRYLD
-153 QRMLAIAGASLAVAV
+153 QRMLTIAGLGLGGAV
-168 LAVCALTVDRD
+168 LAVSALTMDRED
-179 QQAIPAGALAAY
+179 QPMPSGALLNY
-191 WLIAMVYLVASRV
+191 WLIAMSYLVASRV
-204 AVRGFLQRHTRPA
+204 AVRAFLRRHTRAPMQ
-217 SAREAVAIYGAGD
+217 AREPVAIYGAGD
-230 TGARLAQALRGDHR
+230 TGARLAQAMRGDSR

-254 CGGEQRT
+254 CGGDQRT

-273 DEIVA
+273 GEIIA
-278 AASIRLIVVA
+278 ASSIRLIVVA
-288 LPATSGERLG
+288 LPATSAERLSD
-298 AVLRMLASAGVSVKF
+298 VLGMLRTSGVSIKF

-328 PHEPNH
+328 SPAR
-334 GPGDGAGAGCDGT
+334 GPLSGPAGGNVPDI
-347 PHFPLEQLLGRPP
+347 PLEQLLGRPP

-441 ERIMQEDSIDT
+441 ERVMQEDSIDT

-457 AYKHVS
+457 AYKHVTM
-463 LVETNL
+463 VETNL

-476 VIGARAVASIAAKY
+476 VVGARAVANIAAKY

-504 RPTTIMGAS
+504 RPSTIMGAS

-523 AAESTNDGTKHGMNS
+523 AAQAAAARGDSPTT
-538 GTNNNRTIFSM
+538 FSM

-563 PLFRRQLQQG
+563 PLFRRQLQKG

-618 RIVDLARRMIA
+618 RIVDLARSMIT
-629 LAGLTEKS
+629 LAGLTEK
-637 TQYPQG
+637 TAQYPQG
-643 DIEIRYVG
+643 DIEISYVG

-665 DGAVPSRHPRIQ
+665 DGAEPSRHPRIL
-677 RMKEEALPPA
+677 RMKEQALPPA
-687 LLDQYIELLLITC
+687 VLDQYIELLLITC
-700 GTNDRWLIEAMLKTI
+700 DTNDRWLIEAMLKTI
-715 MHEFTPQPG
+715 MNEFTPQTG
-724 PPAGAGAGAVEGERD
+724 ARAGD

-751 MAPAPTPMPQPA
+751 MAPPAPAQAQA

>member
-1 MKGNLEVKQRRQG
+1 ML
-14 RLGRLIAVKPRDAGQ
+14 
-29 KTITACHAPNA
+29 
-40 FASRLIAPMKV
+40 
-51 LRAMFYFTYSPAPLA
+51 YFTYSPAPLA
-66 RLLSEK
+66 RVLSEK
-72 LIAISRGGKSLLMLS
+72 LIAISRGGKSLLMFG
-87 ADCVALPL
+87 ADCLALPL
-95 CLQLAMWAN
+95 CLQLALLAS
-104 AGAAPSSILPSMLPS
+104 AGAGAYISAPPALM
-119 TLTSTLPL
+119 
-127 TLLLTA
+127 LLLTA
-133 VSVAAL
+133 MSIAAL

-147 VVRYLN
+147 VVRYLD
-153 QRMLAIAGASLAVAV
+153 QRMLAIAGLGLGGAV
-168 LAVCALTVDRD
+168 LAVSGLTMDRD
-179 QQAIPAGALAAY
+179 DQPMPSGVLVNY
-191 WLIAMVYLVASRV
+191 WLIAMSYLVASRV
-204 AVRGFLQRHTRPA
+204 AVRAFLRRHTRAPA
-217 SAREAVAIYGAGD
+217 QAREPVAIYGAGE
-230 TGARLAQALRGDHR
+230 TGARLAQAMRGDSR

-273 DEIVA
+273 GEIVA
-278 AASIRLIVVA
+278 ASSIRLIVVA

-298 AVLRMLASAGVSVKF
+298 AVLRMLRTSGVSIKF

-328 PHEPNH
+328 ALPRGPLSGPNGGH
-334 GPGDGAGAGCDGT
+334 VPAHLPDI
-347 PHFPLEQLLGRPP
+347 PLEQLLGRAP

-390 CRQVAGLG
+390 CRQVASLG

-417 ELQANWP
+417 ELQATWP

-441 ERIMQEDSIDT
+441 ERVMQEDSIDT

-457 AYKHVS
+457 AYKHVTM
-463 LVETNL
+463 VETNL

-476 VIGARAVASIAAKY
+476 VVGARTVANIAAKY

-504 RPTTIMGAS
+504 RPSTIMGAS

-523 AAESTNDGTKHGMNS
+523 AAQASAARGDS
-538 GTNNNRTIFSM
+538 RTTFSM

-618 RIVDLARRMIA
+618 RIVDLARSMIA
-629 LAGLTEKS
+629 LAGLTEK
-637 TQYPQG
+637 TAEHPQG
-643 DIEIRYVG
+643 DIEISYVG

-665 DGAVPSRHPRIQ
+665 DGAEPSRHPRIL
-677 RMKEEALPPA
+677 RMKEQALPPA
-687 LLDQYIELLLITC
+687 VLDQYIELLLITC
-700 GTNDRWLIEAMLKTI
+700 DTNDRWLIEAMLKTI
-715 MHEFTPQPG
+715 MNEFTPQT
-724 PPAGAGAGAVEGERD
+724 GARTGDGD

-751 MAPAPTPMPQPA
+751 MAPPAPAQAQA

>member
-1 MKGNLEVKQRRQG
+1 ML
-14 RLGRLIAVKPRDAGQ
+14 
-29 KTITACHAPNA
+29 
-40 FASRLIAPMKV
+40 
-51 LRAMFYFTYSPAPLA
+51 YFTYSPAPLA
-66 RLLSEK
+66 RVLSEK
-72 LIAISRGGKSLLMLS
+72 LIAISRGGKSLLMFG
-87 ADCVALPL
+87 ADCMVLPL
-95 CLQLAMWAN
+95 CLQLALLAS
-104 AGAAPSSILPSMLPS
+104 AGADTYFSAPPA
-119 TLTSTLPL
+119 L

-133 VSVAAL
+133 MSIAAL
-139 AMSDLYSA
+139 SMSDLYSA
-147 VVRYLN
+147 VVRYLD
-153 QRMLAIAGASLAVAV
+153 QRMLTIAGVGLGGAV
-168 LAVCALTVDRD
+168 LAVSALTMDRAE
-179 QQAIPAGALAAY
+179 QALPPGALLTY
-191 WLIAMVYLVASRV
+191 WLIAMSYLVASRV
-204 AVRGFLQRHTRPA
+204 AVRGFLRRHTRAPML
-217 SAREAVAIYGAGD
+217 AREPVAIYGAGD
-230 TGARLAQALRGDHR
+230 TGARLAQAMRDDSR

-273 DEIVA
+273 GEIVA
-278 AASIRLIVVA
+278 ASSIRLIVVA

-298 AVLRMLASAGVSVKF
+298 AVLGMLRTSGVSIKF

-328 PHEPNH
+328 ALPRGPAPAH
-334 GPGDGAGAGCDGT
+334 GPAHPPAHLPDI
-347 PHFPLEQLLGRPP
+347 PLEQLLGRAP

-424 QLSVRAHL
+424 QVSVRAHL

-457 AYKHVS
+457 AYKHVTM
-463 LVETNL
+463 VETNL

-476 VIGARAVASIAAKY
+476 VVGARAVANVAAKY

-504 RPTTIMGAS
+504 RPSTIMGAS

-523 AAESTNDGTKHGMNS
+523 AAQASAVRGDG
-538 GTNNNRTIFSM
+538 RTIFSM
-549 VRFGNVLG
+549 VRFGKVRG

-618 RIVDLARRMIA
+618 RIVDLARSMIA
-629 LAGLTEKS
+629 LAGLTEK
-637 TQYPQG
+637 TEQCPQG
-643 DIEIRYVG
+643 DIEISYVG

-665 DGAVPSRHPRIQ
+665 DGAEPSRHPRIL
-677 RMKEEALPPA
+677 RMKEQALPPA
-687 LLDQYIELLLITC
+687 VLDQYIELLLITC
-700 GTNDRWLIEAMLKTI
+700 DTNDRWLIEAMLKTI
-715 MHEFTPQPG
+715 MSEFTPQTG
-724 PPAGAGAGAVEGERD
+724 ARAGD

-751 MAPAPTPMPQPA
+751 MAPPAPVQAQA

>member
-1 MKGNLEVKQRRQG
+1 MPGAMALV
-14 RLGRLIAVKPRDAGQ
+14 
-29 KTITACHAPNA
+29 TTM
-40 FASRLIAPMKV
+40 IAPLKV
-51 LRAMFYFTYSPAPLA
+51 LRTMLYFTYSPAPLA
-66 RLLSEK
+66 RVLSGK
-72 LIAISRGGKSLLMLS
+72 LIAISRGLKSLLMFA
-87 ADCVALPL
+87 ADCLMLPL
-95 CLQLAMWAN
+95 CLQLALL
-104 AGAAPSSILPSMLPS
+104 AGSGSDADASLPPA
-119 TLTSTLPL
+119 L

-133 VSVAAL
+133 MSIAAL

-147 VVRYLN
+147 VVRYLD
-153 QRMLAIAGASLAVAV
+153 QRMLTIAGLGLGGAV
-168 LAVCALTVDRD
+168 LAVSALTMGREE
-179 QQAIPAGALAAY
+179 QALPAGALPTY
-191 WLIAMVYLVASRV
+191 WLIAMAYLVASRV
-204 AVRGFLQRHTRPA
+204 AVRGFLRRHTRAPA
-217 SAREAVAIYGAGD
+217 QAREPVAIYGAGD
-230 TGARLAQALRGDHR
+230 TGARLAQAMRGDSR
-244 YCPVCFIDEK
+244 YLPVCFIDEK
-254 CGGEQRT
+254 RGGEQRT

-273 DEIVA
+273 AEIVA
-278 AASIRLIVVA
+278 ASSIRLIVVA

-298 AVLRMLASAGVSVKF
+298 AVLRMLRGAGVSVKF

-320 ADHALRRQ
+320 ADHALRRPSQ
-328 PHEPNH
+328 PRS
-334 GPGDGAGAGCDGT
+334 PGSAAVPD
-347 PHFPLEQLLGRPP
+347 FPLEQLLGRAP

-403 LLDHSEYALYTIRQ
+403 LLDHSEFALYTIRQ
-417 ELQANWP
+417 ELQAHWP
-424 QLSVRAHL
+424 QLPVRAHL

-457 AYKHVS
+457 AYKHVTM
-463 LVETNL
+463 VETNL

-476 VIGARAVASIAAKY
+476 VVGARAVANIAAKY

-504 RPTTIMGAS
+504 RPSTIMGAS

-523 AAESTNDGTKHGMNS
+523 AAQSAAARGGSPTT
-538 GTNNNRTIFSM
+538 FSM

-563 PLFRRQLQQG
+563 PLFRRQLQEG

-618 RIVDLARRMIA
+618 RIVDLARSMIA
-629 LAGLTEKS
+629 LAGLTEK
-637 TQYPQG
+637 TAQYPQG
-643 DIEIRYVG
+643 DIEISYVG

-665 DGAVPSRHPRIQ
+665 DGAEPSRHPRIL
-677 RMKEEALPPA
+677 RMKEQALPPA
-687 LLDQYIELLLITC
+687 VLDQYIELLLITC
-700 GTNDRWLIEAMLKTI
+700 DTNDRWLIEAMLKTI
-715 MHEFTPQPG
+715 MNEFTPQTAAR
-724 PPAGAGAGAVEGERD
+724 AGD

-751 MAPAPTPMPQPA
+751 MAPAPVQAQA